1 MSDFNFSSVK
11 ELKSLLKDKSFRKI
25 LLLCGQNSFEAS
37 GASNLFK
44 DLLKDKELKKFLKKS
59 SYPELSELKQIIIS
73 LKDFSP
79 DLILAVGGGSVLD
92 YAKTANVLTESKN
105 LESEISASNYEIKKN
120 LLN

>member
-44 DLLKDKELKKFLKKS
+44 DLL
-59 SYPELSELKQIIIS
+59 
-73 LKDFSP
+73 
-79 DLILAVGGGSVLD
+79 
-92 YAKTANVLTESKN
+92 
-105 LESEISASNYEIKKN
+105 
-120 LLN
+120 